1 MKQIKH
7 VSPVK
12 FYLLGGIPFY
22 ILLAL
27 KLFGVVPWSWWW
39 ITLPVWLPFTL
50 FTLLVMAFFT
60 FVLRPASKDERRRMR
75 RKQKLNI
82 E

>member
-1 MKQIKH
+1 MKNLIP
-7 VSPVK
+7 VSPAK

-27 KLFGVVPWSWWW
+27 KLLGVVSWSWWW

-50 FTLLVMAFFT
+50 CTLLVVAFLT
-60 FVLRPASKDERRRMR
+60 FVLWPVSKEERRRMR
-75 RKQKLNI
+75 RKQKLNVD
-82 E
+82 